1 MAKASKY
8 EKAFR
13 RVIAFYMEEEK
24 RLSNSK
30 PELGDA
36 AYDLLMKKTRGRVID
51 RFLGAK
57 TVFVDL
63 NKLVMTHRGTYYSI
77 EDMLWKIDDH
87 EPINVIKHKGKYLV
101 LDGHHRLLICKI
113 LNKKKI
119 GAKVIDLDKK
129 KKGMD

>member
-1 MAKASKY
+1 MSKASKY
-8 EKAFR
+8 EKTFR
-13 RVIAFYMEEEK
+13 RIIAFYKEEERK
-24 RLSNSK
+24 LYESK

-36 AYDLLMKKTRGRVID
+36 AYDLLMKKTKGRVID
-51 RFLGAK
+51 QFLKAK
-57 TVFVDL
+57 TIFVDL
-63 NKLVMTHRGTYYSI
+63 NKLIMTHRGTFYSI

-119 GAKVIDLDKK
+119 NAKVIDLDKK
-129 KKGMD
+129 KKRVD